1 MIEFLIELDKFY
13 QTYKLETEFRVGFH
27 KKKQK
32 VQILK
37 FIQKLLEFEPNSK
50 LKMIWFELIQRKMK
64 NFTIHSGLAV
74 AHSYRGSLGQGQ
86 LARPTARPLVGPCQR
101 ARPTRARCAVTTCGG
116 GRSGT
121 MVSSSPAKRWRRPR
135 VFWGEMVTGRWPT
148 CGYIRTQN
156 GRLGRGC
163 SPGGSSTAAC
173 ALTGKRC

>member
-1 MIEFLIELDKFY
+1 
-13 QTYKLETEFRVGFH
+13 
-27 KKKQK
+27 
-32 VQILK
+32 
-37 FIQKLLEFEPNSK
+37 
-50 LKMIWFELIQRKMK
+50 MK

-101 ARPTRARCAVTTCGG
+101 ACPTRARCAVTTCGG

-121 MVSSSPAKRWRRPR
+121 MVISSPAKGWRRPR

-173 ALTGKRC
+173 ALIGKRCWSGANGVVDAATEVVG